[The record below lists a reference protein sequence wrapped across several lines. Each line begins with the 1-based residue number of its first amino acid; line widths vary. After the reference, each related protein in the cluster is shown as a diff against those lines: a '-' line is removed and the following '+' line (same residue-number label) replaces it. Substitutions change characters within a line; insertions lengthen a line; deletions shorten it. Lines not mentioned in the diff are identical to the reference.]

1 MAHCPRASSILY
13 QSFYNLEQTRI
24 GRMSRLCLLVVALFC
39 LMPAIGAVGAR
50 AEAPADLNIAAH
62 RILDG
67 TAPERREAMQ
77 WLLHNGDR
85 GSVAFLI
92 QLLRWLPEDENAI
105 VARLKRLTGADAGPR
120 WFDWMLWQQGHPEF
134 EPHPGYAGFLA
145 ALLAGIDPRFRRFLR
160 AEVPHAIRL
169 EEIAWGGVAVDG
181 IPALDNPAMIAAANA
196 QYLNADDAVFGV
208 EINGDARAYPLRI
221 VNWHEMANDI
231 VGGVPVSLA
240 YCTLCGAAILFDG
253 RVQGYPQPFTFGSS
267 GLLYRSNKLMYDRKT
282 DSLWNQFTGRPV
294 VGPLTGSKIEL
305 HVLPVALTSW
315 AQWRERHPETRVLA
329 LDTGFHRDYGP
340 GVAYHDYF
348 ASPELMFPALVKDKR
363 LAPKDLVFGVRVP
376 GGVKA
381 WPLADFTGGAVIN
394 DHVGFTDVVL
404 IGDPEG
410 RGARAYRADG
420 HRFARGA
427 TADELIAGG
436 ERWRVS
442 EDGLIGPAGK
452 SLPRLP
458 GHVAYWFA
466 WAGYFEDAALGGPL
480 PPPK

>member
-1 MAHCPRASSILY
+1 
-13 QSFYNLEQTRI
+13 
-24 GRMSRLCLLVVALFC
+24 MSRVRPIIVALFC
-39 LMPAIGAVGAR
+39 FALALCAVGAR
-50 AEAPADLNIAAH
+50 AETPAIANLDVAAH

-67 TAPERREAMQ
+67 NSREQREAVE
-77 WLLHNGDR
+77 WLTRNGDR
-85 GSVAFLI
+85 GSVAILI
-92 QLLRWLPEDENAI
+92 QLLRWLPEDEDAI
-105 VARLKRLTGADAGPR
+105 VARLKRLTGANAGSR

-134 EPHPGYAGFLA
+134 EQYPGYAGFLA
-145 ALLAGIDPRFRRFLR
+145 DLLADIDPHFRRFVR
-160 AEVPHAIRL
+160 ADVPHTIRI

-181 IPALDNPAMIAAANA
+181 IPALDNPTMIAAAKA
-196 QYLNADDAVFGV
+196 DYLNADDPVFGV

-221 VNWHEMANDI
+221 ANWHEMVNDV

-240 YCTLCGAAILFDG
+240 YCTLCGAGILFDG
-253 RVQGYPQPFTFGSS
+253 RVEGRPHPFTFGSS
-267 GLLYRSNKLMYDRKT
+267 GLLYRSNKLMYDRNT

-294 VGPLTGSKIEL
+294 MGPLTGSKIEL

-329 LDTGFHRDYGP
+329 LDTGFRRDYRP

-348 ASPELMFPALVKDKR
+348 ASPELMFPALVRDKR
-363 LAPKDLVFGVRVP
+363 LAAKDLIFGVRVP
-376 GGVKA
+376 GGIKA

-394 DHVGFTDVVL
+394 DHIGFTDVVL
-404 IGDPEG
+404 IGDPQG

-427 TADELIAGG
+427 TADELIAGD
-436 ERWRVS
+436 ERWRIS

-466 WAGYFEDAALGGPL
+466 WAGYFENAVLGDSPT
-480 PPPK
+480 PPK